1 MKGRVWFELGLLVVL
16 AGAVFGSTLAVS
28 RKSDYAFMDPI
39 IDVHHLLKE
48 KFVDEVDQEKLRQG
62 AIRGMVEAL
71 DDPYTVY
78 VPPSDSAEFT
88 KQLTGEYV
96 GIGAQVDLEDGWLKI
111 VSPLEDSPAFRAG
124 LMADDRVVE
133 IGGTSTHN
141 VGVDKCIE
149 LLMGDPGT
157 TVTLTIER
165 LGEKLPVTITREKIK
180 TRSVKGYKREER
192 DGNKWM
198 YMLDPTRKIAYVR
211 LTQFTPRC
219 AEELAAALE
228 SCGASSG
235 GVKGLVLDLR
245 NNPGGV
251 LSDAVAIADLFL
263 KEGTI
268 VSTRGR
274 AHKEETARAR
284 SEGTLPEFPIA
295 ILLNGFSAS
304 ASEVLAG
311 ALVENNRAI
320 VVGTRSFGKGSVQTV
335 HVLESQEG
343 AEVKLT
349 EQGYFLPSGRSITRK
364 DEAAQWGVDP
374 SEGFFVPISDDET
387 RQMFEVRRSLEVLHQ
402 NAKVKGDEQ
411 WTNPEWVLD
420 ALKDKQLVAAVRAV
434 QGRVDSGAW
443 TPTGEAGPAGQK
455 IAVNELQRLTQAR
468 QRIERELIRM
478 EKRIDALESVGV
490 AGAGGERD
498 LIPDD
503 AVLAGGQMTITDKA
517 GKTIAVLELT
527 GNGLERWL
535 IDADVRKKAG
545 ADNPSKGEP
554 AKSEPRP

>member
-28 RKSDYAFMDPI
+28 RKSDYAFLDPI

-48 KFVDEVDQEKLRQG
+48 KFVEEVDQEKLRQG

-71 DDPYTVY
+71 NDPYTVY

-96 GIGAQVDLEDGWLKI
+96 GIGAQVDVEDGWLKI

-133 IGGTSTHN
+133 IAGTTTRN
-141 VGVDKCIE
+141 LGVDKCIE

-157 TVTLTIER
+157 AVTLTIER
-165 LGEKLPVTITREKIK
+165 RGEKLPVTITREKIK
-180 TRSVKGYKREER
+180 TRSVKGYKREES
-192 DGNKWM
+192 DGNKWRHM
-198 YMLDPTRKIAYVR
+198 IDPSRQIAYVR

-228 SCGASSG
+228 SCGASTG

-263 KEGTI
+263 KQGTI
-268 VSTRGR
+268 VSTKGR
-274 AHKEETARAR
+274 AHKEDVAKAR
-284 SEGTLPEFPIA
+284 SEGTLPDFPIA
-295 ILLNGFSAS
+295 VLLNSYSAS

-335 HVLESQEG
+335 HLLDSQEG

-349 EQGYFLPSGRSITRK
+349 EQGYFLPSGRSISRK
-364 DEAAQWGVDP
+364 DEADQWGVDP
-374 SEGFFVPISDDET
+374 SEGFFVPMTDDET
-387 RQMFEVRRSLEVLHQ
+387 RRLFEVRRSLEVLHQ
-402 NAKVKGDEQ
+402 SSAPKGDEK
-411 WTNPEWVLD
+411 WNDPDWVLD
-420 ALKDKQLVAAVRAV
+420 ALKDKQLTAAVRAV
-434 QGRVDSGAW
+434 QGRVDRGTW
-443 TPTGEAGPAGQK
+443 TPTGEPGPAAQK
-455 IAVNELQRLTQAR
+455 IAVNELQRLNQAR

-478 EKRIDALESVGV
+478 EKRISTLESAGA
-490 AGAGGERD
+490 AGAGGDRD
-498 LIPDD
+498 LLPDD
-503 AVLAGGQMTITDKA
+503 AALEGGRMTITDKD
-517 GKTIAVLELT
+517 GKVVAVLELT

-535 IDADVRKKAG
+535 IDADVRK
-545 ADNPSKGEP
+545 P
-554 AKSEPRP
+554 ATPTTPQPTP